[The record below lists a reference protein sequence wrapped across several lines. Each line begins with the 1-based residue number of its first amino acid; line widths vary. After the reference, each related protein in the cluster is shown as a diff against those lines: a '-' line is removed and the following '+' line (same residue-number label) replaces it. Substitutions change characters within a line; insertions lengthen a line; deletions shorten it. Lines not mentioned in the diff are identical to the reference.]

1 MYSEVLAPAAI
12 GAIISALF
20 SYQAARSRTWH
31 AVLMVGYG
39 FCTIAGA
46 AAVQLFVT
54 STAGTVR
61 RYWADMFFLALA
73 IPTVLIGLEVME
85 ARHLGALRD
94 IDRRITVAVYAVPI
108 ITLPC
113 AIVLLSL
120 FSAGHVLFVLVET
133 AVLLPVAVYG
143 IELFIKSPMRYT
155 RRQYTN
161 AIAIQVTGFVAVAV
175 GGGLMTTEA
184 LTPAEASYIMVGGAI
199 FVLVG
204 GIFREFS
211 IGGAQYGNEQCTA
224 ILVDR
229 SLRVRLTTMSGALES
244 KRDMPSV
251 KMSQRL
257 IDIYREH
264 ILQVF
269 ATGMPVL
276 VPVTSID
283 PTGRGSRFRLDIKP
297 LSVSRDRNVTS
308 VVVIVTDVTATVEA
322 TEAEQVAELLERVA
336 SQRDIAEF
344 YLDLLAHDM
353 ANRLQS
359 IVMSLELLEYQHRLT
374 PELSFSI
381 RNAMDQVSM
390 ATDVIRNVRAISNVR
405 RSEEPMRPV
414 KLEPAVERAL
424 LIARAMY
431 SYKNIDVRVV
441 VPENVVV
448 QADTMIDACFATL
461 VSQCVKMQPGE
472 SASVRIE
479 ANQEDDHVK
488 VVIGDFSAMIPE
500 IGDGELASRFVKQV
514 LPQAGAELALAT
526 EIANQYGGSLTIGT
540 NATENGW
547 PKVHFVLKIPTAEKA
562 LKDEEHLDES
572 WAT

>member
-1 MYSEVLAPAAI
+1 MASP
-12 GAIISALF
+12 
-20 SYQAARSRTWH
+20 T
-31 AVLMVGYG
+31 
-39 FCTIAGA
+39 
-46 AAVQLFVT
+46 
-54 STAGTVR
+54 GTVG
-61 RYWADMFFLALA
+61 RYWANVFFLALA

-120 FSAGHVLFVLVET
+120 FSAGHVVFVLVET
-133 AVLLPVAVYG
+133 AVLLPSAVYG
-143 IELFIKSPMRYT
+143 VELFIKSPMRYT

-161 AIAIQVTGFVAVAV
+161 AIAIQVTGFIAVAV
-175 GGGLMTTEA
+175 GGGLMLTETLA
-184 LTPAEASYIMVGGAI
+184 PAEASYIMVGGAI
-199 FVLVG
+199 FVLAG
-204 GIFREFS
+204 GIVREL
-211 IGGAQYGNEQCTA
+211 AVEDEPWGNERSRA

-251 KMSQRL
+251 KMSQKL
-257 IDIYREH
+257 VDIYREH

-297 LSVSRDRNVTS
+297 LSVSRDRKVTS
-308 VVVIVTDVTATVEA
+308 VVVVVTDVTATVEA

-374 PELSFSI
+374 PELSLSV
-381 RNAMDQVSM
+381 RNAVDQVSM
-390 ATDVIRNVRAISNVR
+390 ATDVIRNVRAISNAR
-405 RSEEPMRPV
+405 HSKEPLRPV
-414 KLEPAVERAL
+414 KLEAAVKRAL

-441 VPENVVV
+441 VPENVIV
-448 QADTMIDACFATL
+448 QADTMIDACLATL

-488 VVIGDFSAMIPE
+488 VAIGDFSAMMPE
-500 IGDGELASRFVKQV
+500 IGDAELAWRFVKQV

-526 EIANQYGGSLTIGT
+526 EIANQYGGTLTIST
-540 NATENGW
+540 NARENGW
-547 PKVHFVLKIPTAEKA
+547 PRIHFVLEIPTAEKA
-562 LKDEEHLDES
+562 LKSEEHLDES